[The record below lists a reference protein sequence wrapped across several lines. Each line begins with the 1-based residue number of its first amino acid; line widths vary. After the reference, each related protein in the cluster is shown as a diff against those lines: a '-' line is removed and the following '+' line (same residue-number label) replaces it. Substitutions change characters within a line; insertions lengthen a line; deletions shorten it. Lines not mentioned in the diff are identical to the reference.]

1 MQRSAR
7 SLAFTVVMVGCAS
20 VEGIQ
25 SEPLDRGVV
34 RHFDAPP
41 SEVRAA
47 AYNAML
53 GAGLILDEV
62 DEVAAGTW
70 MLVGKRTTREWTAG
84 EVVRVVVEPADEGG
98 SLVRVLSKRRISI
111 NVTAKGDYSDEIF
124 DQIGFQLVADA
135 ASE

>member
-1 MQRSAR
+1 MQRSVC
-7 SLAFTVVMVGCAS
+7 SLAFTVIMVGCAT
-20 VEGIQ
+20 VGGIM

-34 RHFDAPP
+34 RYFDAPP
-41 SEVRAA
+41 GEVRAA
-47 AYNAML
+47 AYDAML

-84 EVVRVVVEPADEGG
+84 EVVRVVVEPADESGA
-98 SLVRVLSKRRISI
+98 LVRVLSKRRISI

-124 DQIGFQLVADA
+124 DQIEFRLAADA
-135 ASE
+135 TAG

>member
-1 MQRSAR
+1 MQRTVCG
-7 SLAFTVVMVGCAS
+7 LAFTVIMVGCTS
-20 VEGIQ
+20 VGGIQ

-34 RHFDAPP
+34 RHFAASPG
-41 SEVRAA
+41 EVRTA

-62 DEVAAGTW
+62 DEVAVGTW

-84 EVVRVVVEPADEGG
+84 EIVRVVVEPAEEGG
-98 SLVRVLSKRRISI
+98 TLVRVLSKRRVSF

-124 DQIGFQLVADA
+124 DQIGFQLA
-135 ASE
+135 AGEAEG